1 MEDGPSPYLPE
12 QHYQMGVNIAGEATL
27 QSMSLPYEVEFE
39 KKKAAP
45 IHMNTCQGIPVSCIF
60 KISSSTYK
68 RRYYS

>member
-39 KKKAAP
+39 KKK
-45 IHMNTCQGIPVSCIF
+45 
-60 KISSSTYK
+60 SSSHTHEHVPGNSRLMYL
-68 RRYYS
+68 